1 MKLYEIDQA
10 ISQVLENGFVMDEE
24 TGEIVF
30 DETNLNAL
38 QMERESKI
46 EGVAVWIKELRAEE
60 AALKAEETALKER
73 RERAGKKADRL
84 LDFLNRSLTEK
95 FKTARVEIK
104 FTNSV
109 AVEVDNAVAVPEDFT
124 RQTVKIDPDKKKIK
138 DAIMHGHEVP
148 GAHLVKKRTVKVK

>member
-109 AVEVDNAVAVPEDFT
+109 AVEVDNAAAIPEGFT

-138 DAIMHGHEVP
+138 DAIMQGHEVP